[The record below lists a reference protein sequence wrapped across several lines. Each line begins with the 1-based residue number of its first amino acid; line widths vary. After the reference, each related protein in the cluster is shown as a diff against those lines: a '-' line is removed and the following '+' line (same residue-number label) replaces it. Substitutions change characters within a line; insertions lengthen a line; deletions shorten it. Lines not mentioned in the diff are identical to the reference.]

1 MATPYTGPVQDRSD
15 NLWLRF
21 FMSPQWR
28 PWRHLLCI
36 FLVGILVVKS
46 NNEEYSRTG
55 EIIMKVV
62 LLVWL
67 TGLPYLNMYYFVPRF
82 LFRRRYLSYFLLVL
96 FTATACFFLI
106 FEGGRQLIAPYRI
119 APAKEEAITPDTVF
133 SFLFAL
139 CVLLAASTSIK
150 LLQRWIEDAHRFR
163 QLEVARLQS
172 ELDQLKSQVNPHFLF
187 NTLNNTHILIQKDP
201 VLAATVVVKLSDLLR
216 YQLYDSSRATVL
228 LLAEI
233 RFLNDFLELEQLRR
247 DQFAFSITTEQLP
260 GNRMVPPFLF
270 ISFVEN
276 AVKHSADPSG
286 RSEVHLLFK
295 TSGTHLYFSCKN
307 SRPLI
312 PVSNLKGGGLGLTNV
327 MRRLELLYGDRHHL
341 QIDAAPDHYQVVLT
355 LPL

>member
-1 MATPYTGPVQDRSD
+1 MATPYTELAQDRSN

-36 FLVGILVVKS
+36 LLIGLLVVKS
-46 NNEEYSRTG
+46 KNDEYSLAG
-55 EIIMKVV
+55 AVIMKVV

-82 LFRRRYLSYFLLVL
+82 LFRRRYFSYFLLVFL
-96 FTATACFFLI
+96 TAIGCFFLI

-119 APAKEEAITPDTVF
+119 IPPKDETITLDTVF

-150 LLQRWIEDAHRFR
+150 LLQRWIEDADRFR
-163 QLEVARLQS
+163 QIEVARLQS
-172 ELDQLKSQVNPHFLF
+172 ELNQLKSQVNPHFLF

-201 VLAATVVVKLSDLLR
+201 VLAATVLVKLSDLLR
-216 YQLYDSSRATVL
+216 YQLYDSARAAVL
-228 LLAEI
+228 LASEI

-247 DQFAFSITTEQLP
+247 DQFTFSITAAQLSE
-260 GNRMVPPFLF
+260 NRMVPPFLF

-286 RSEVHLLFK
+286 RSQVHLLFK
-295 TSGTHLYFSCKN
+295 TTDTELYFSCKN
-307 SRPLI
+307 SRPAMASI
-312 PVSNLKGGGLGLTNV
+312 RPKEGGLGLANV
-327 MRRLELLYGDRHHL
+327 IRRLELLYQGRHHL
-341 QIDAAPDHYQVVLT
+341 QIDEAPDHYQVVLT

>member
-1 MATPYTGPVQDRSD
+1 MATPYTELAQDRSN

-21 FMSPQWR
+21 FMSPRWR
-28 PWRHLLCI
+28 PWRHLFCI
-36 FLVGILVVKS
+36 LLIGLLVLKG
-46 NNEEYSRTG
+46 NNDEYSVTG
-55 EIIMKVV
+55 EIIMKAV

-82 LFRRRYLSYFLLVL
+82 LFRRRYFSYFLLVL

-106 FEGGRQLIAPYRI
+106 FEGGRQLIAPYRLL
-119 APAKEEAITPDTVF
+119 PPKDETITLDTVF

-150 LLQRWIEDAHRFR
+150 LLQRWIEDSYRFR

-172 ELDQLKSQVNPHFLF
+172 ELNQLKSQVNPHFLF

-216 YQLYDSSRATVL
+216 YQLYDSSRPTVL
-228 LLAEI
+228 LAAEI

-247 DQFAFSITTEQLP
+247 DQFTFTITTAQLSE
-260 GNRMVPPFLF
+260 NRMVPPFLF

-276 AVKHSADPSG
+276 AVKHSADPAG
-286 RSEVHLLFK
+286 KSEVHLLFK
-295 TSGTHLYFSCKN
+295 TTDAHLYFSCKN
-307 SRPLI
+307 SRPLT
-312 PVSNLKGGGLGLTNV
+312 PGAAPKEGGLGLANV
-327 MRRLELLYGDRHHL
+327 IRRLELLYQGRHHL
-341 QIDAAPDHYQVVLT
+341 QIDEAPDHYQVVLT